1 MKCFFVM
8 AALAALLA
16 TAAPAHAAA
25 PAHDAGPACPG
36 EPKLNRAMHQAL
48 FNAQGLMAKKDNAA
62 AAKELA
68 DFAASRSRGHHQLSF
83 LRGVLAY
90 QANDT
95 QTAAKHFTQAI
106 KLYPCFMSALRNL
119 ALVRYEQG
127 QPGQAAGLAYR
138 AYQLSKPLQPAYLY
152 EAAAFTLAADQP
164 AKALPWLQQLAA
176 MPQPKRQW
184 LTALLQAHLRLKQL
198 PQARAVLQRL
208 LTAYPGHARFWRLA
222 ASLATRQNK
231 FARAAAALEVA
242 YRLEPPSPSG
252 WRQLGHIYQAAGV
265 PLMAA
270 RCLEKAWGP
279 EVKKPGHLDR
289 LALIYLRGNY
299 PERALS
305 WARRAVSA
313 RPCPKRWA
321 LVGRIQL
328 GQKRYADAFKAYAQA
343 AKLGDKKGRYNLM
356 AGYAAWQLERLPVA
370 QRSFARALKLA
381 HPGGG
386 IAKDAARSL
395 KSIKALRKA
404 IRQER
409 TGANG

>member
-1 MKCFFVM
+1 MRRLFAI

-16 TAAPAHAAA
+16 TAAPA
-25 PAHDAGPACPG
+25 PAAGPACPG

-48 FNAQGLMAKKDNAA
+48 FRAQGMMAKKDNAA

-68 DFAASRSRGHHQLSF
+68 DFAAGRSRGHHQLSF

-90 QANDT
+90 QADDT
-95 QTAAKHFTQAI
+95 QAAAKHFVQAI
-106 KLYPCFMSALRNL
+106 KLYPCFMPALRNL

-138 AYQLSKPLQPAYLY
+138 AYQLSKPPQPAYLY

-208 LTAYPGHARFWRLA
+208 LSAYPGHARFWRLA
-222 ASLATRQNK
+222 ASLATRQNQ

-242 YRLEPPSPSG
+242 YRLEPPGPSG
-252 WRQLGHIYQAAGV
+252 WRQLGEIYRAAGV

-270 RCLEKAWGP
+270 RCFEKAWGP
-279 EVKKPGHLDR
+279 VVKKPKHLDR

-299 PERALS
+299 PQRALS
-305 WARRAVSA
+305 WARRAASA
-313 RPCPKRWA
+313 QPSPKRLA

-328 GQKRYADAFKAYAQA
+328 SQKRYAEAFEAYAQA

-356 AGYAAWQLERLPVA
+356 AGYAAWQLERLPQA

-381 HPGGG
+381 KPGGG
-386 IAKDAARSL
+386 IAKDAARAL
-395 KSIKALRKA
+395 KSISSLREA
-404 IRQER
+404 ARRER
-409 TGANG
+409 AGANG